1 MKDLVIN
8 TAFCDMRST
17 REETLKKYA
26 SVTVNAAEV
35 LVTPSVQTMLADH
48 NVRLNAAYVISVP
61 DGVKV
66 QVENYSG
73 THSIS
78 GEAFPEDGTLHVLFI
93 SGLLTVEPSGIE
105 KAKSYYAIVVSGMV
119 ELPRS
124 LIGSLTNLQVS
135 GSVEAYPDGAL
146 RLKNTAQIDR
156 LFALRAKEELYFA
169 GKRLVF
175 LDDKLDAA
183 ALQAKGARFES
194 PKALVAESL
203 TESVLPLLDEQC
215 DVEILPDGTR
225 FIKDD
230 AVLDGLFL
238 RRNGKKAYVLG
249 DVSVEDKE
257 SLEAMEYLHVH
268 GELELPEKWV
278 DILADK
284 PEITYD
290 SLRLQKERS
299 GKMLRVEDKLKAML
313 TRQMLE
319 EYPGG
324 VILEDCAKIE
334 VAEDVPAEW
343 ITVERVVIRDCAK
356 VCGSAE
362 QLPNLYLV
370 CEDVAKIT
378 DGQADQED
386 EDGKD
391 VSVIN
396 AASYTL

>member
-1 MKDLVIN
+1 MGKTNVKVAKPKSGLTFFQKVKRSRILLLMCLPEILFFIAFSYAPLPGIWVAFVKYNYRNGIFGSKFVGLQNFEFLAQSGKLLTLTRNTILYNLAFIILGNVIAVFIAILLN
-8 TAFCDMRST
+8 EIQSKWF
-17 REETLKKYA
+17 KKVSQTMMFLPYFI
-26 SVTVNAAEV
+26 SQV
-35 LVTPSVQTMLADH
+35 LVGVLVY
-48 NVRLNAAYVISVP
+48 NLLNY
-61 DGVKV
+61 DFG
-66 QVENYSG
+66 
-73 THSIS
+73 
-78 GEAFPEDGTLHVLFI
+78 
-93 SGLLTVEPSGIE
+93 
-105 KAKSYYAIVVSGMV
+105 
-119 ELPRS
+119 
-124 LIGSLTNLQVS
+124 
-135 GSVEAYPDGAL
+135 
-146 RLKNTAQIDR
+146 
-156 LFALRAKEELYFA
+156 FA
-169 GKRLVF
+169 
-175 LDDKLDAA
+175 
-183 ALQAKGARFES
+183 
-194 PKALVAESL
+194 KALVAESL

-257 SLEAMEYLHVH
+257 SLEAMEYIHVH
-268 GELELPEKWV
+268 GELELPEKWA

-290 SLRLQKERS
+290 SLQLQKERS

>member
-156 LFALRAKEELYFA
+156 LFALRAK
-169 GKRLVF
+169 K
-175 LDDKLDAA
+175 
-183 ALQAKGARFES
+183 
-194 PKALVAESL
+194 
-203 TESVLPLLDEQC
+203 
-215 DVEILPDGTR
+215 
-225 FIKDD
+225 
-230 AVLDGLFL
+230 
-238 RRNGKKAYVLG
+238 
-249 DVSVEDKE
+249 
-257 SLEAMEYLHVH
+257 
-268 GELELPEKWV
+268 
-278 DILADK
+278 
-284 PEITYD
+284 
-290 SLRLQKERS
+290 
-299 GKMLRVEDKLKAML
+299 
-313 TRQMLE
+313 
-319 EYPGG
+319 
-324 VILEDCAKIE
+324 
-334 VAEDVPAEW
+334 
-343 ITVERVVIRDCAK
+343 
-356 VCGSAE
+356 
-362 QLPNLYLV
+362 
-370 CEDVAKIT
+370 
-378 DGQADQED
+378 
-386 EDGKD
+386 
-391 VSVIN
+391 
-396 AASYTL
+396 